1 MTDSV
6 KDEVKVVCKP
16 VLDHKNNDQ
25 VAVTNETPIIPSVK
39 DIQKSFYEEVG
50 EALQS
55 FDKCDSQSDLSSIN
69 SADINEVKNMFEHL
83 FLPDDNRSKSEEV
96 IEII

>member
-6 KDEVKVVCKP
+6 KHEIKGVCKP
-16 VLDHKNNDQ
+16 VLDHKNDEQ
-25 VAVTNETPIIPSVK
+25 VVVTNETHI
-39 DIQKSFYEEVG
+39 IQKSFYEEVG
-50 EALQS
+50 DALES
-55 FDKCDSQSDLSSIN
+55 LDKCDSQSDLSSIN
-69 SADINEVKNMFEHL
+69 SADINQVKNMFEHI

>member
-6 KDEVKVVCKP
+6 KDEIKGVCKP
-16 VLDHKNNDQ
+16 VLDHKNDEQ
-25 VAVTNETPIIPSVK
+25 VVVTNETHI
-39 DIQKSFYEEVG
+39 IQKSFYEEVG
-50 EALQS
+50 DALES
-55 FDKCDSQSDLSSIN
+55 LDKCDSQSDLSSIN
-69 SADINEVKNMFEHL
+69 SADFNQVKNMFEHI

>member
-6 KDEVKVVCKP
+6 KHEIKGVCKP
-16 VLDHKNNDQ
+16 VLDHKNDEQ
-25 VAVTNETPIIPSVK
+25 VVVTNETHIIPSVEV
-39 DIQKSFYEEVG
+39 IQKNFYEEVG
-50 EALQS
+50 EALES
-55 FDKCDSQSDLSSIN
+55 LDKCDSQSDLSSIN

>member
-6 KDEVKVVCKP
+6 KDEIKGVCKP
-16 VLDHKNNDQ
+16 VLDHKNYEQ
-25 VAVTNETPIIPSVK
+25 VVVTNETHI
-39 DIQKSFYEEVG
+39 IQKSFYEEVG
-50 EALQS
+50 DALES
-55 FDKCDSQSDLSSIN
+55 LDKCDSQSDLSSIN
-69 SADINEVKNMFEHL
+69 STDINQVKNMFEHI

>member
-6 KDEVKVVCKP
+6 KDEIKSVCKP
-16 VLDHKNNDQ
+16 VLDRKNDGQ
-25 VAVTNETPIIPSVK
+25 VAVTNETHI
-39 DIQKSFYEEVG
+39 IQKSFYEEVG
-50 EALQS
+50 DALES
-55 FDKCDSQSDLSSIN
+55 LDECDSQSDLSSIN
-69 SADINEVKNMFEHL
+69 SADINEVKNMFGHI